1 MSKSSKKIIIFI
13 ISFVVLLLLVMVSLP
28 FVLHDKIE
36 QAAKEQINQ
45 KMTARVDFKDVSLS
59 FFAHFPYATVRCD
72 GLKIVGQGAFKADTL
87 IAAEHVDLVVN
98 LASLLSTTGYEV
110 KKLQFDNIKVMA
122 HVLPDGKANWDIMK
136 PSPEQKKDTTKSNF
150 KLLLKKFE
158 IKNANIV
165 YWDEQGKRKVVIKNF
180 NHTTQGDLTADN
192 TTLTTKS
199 DLESLDFWMGGIKYI
214 SSAKAKLDVDIDAD
228 LKNSVYKLSKNSSTF
243 NAIPFSLEGWVKG
256 LADGWDMDL
265 KLKTD
270 KVDFKSVL
278 SLVPAIYS
286 KSFEDI
292 KADGKVNM
300 SGFVK
305 GKMVGD
311 FYPAFD
317 LHLQATNGSFQYP
330 NLPQSLQNINV
341 TASITNPGKTLD
353 ATVVDISKFSFTMGS
368 HPFSTQLRI
377 ATPLSDP
384 DLTFKAVGKID
395 LGKINE
401 FYPLDDSIH
410 LNGLFDMNVNMA
422 GKMSYYSN
430 NEYEKFIFSGNMSI
444 TDMKVKMKSFK
455 QEVAIATANMIF
467 NNQFIDLTTLKL
479 KIGRNDL
486 TMSGKVENFIGYALH
501 DKTIKGQ
508 MTMQSDYFNSS
519 DFMSSDDAKKQDE
532 KSQNDSKLSVIV
544 IPKNIDFKLNA
555 TFKQL
560 LYSKMHF
567 ENAKG
572 ELVIV
577 DGDLK
582 FQNMSMQ
589 AFGGTMGASA
599 VYSTS
604 TPSKPSFGC
613 DLKMSEVQFAELS
626 KQVESMQKIAPI
638 FEKATGKLNVNV
650 GLKMLLKQD
659 MMPDMNSLNGSGML
673 STKQVGLNNVTALT
687 NLQKAVK
694 TANIPTSLNDIVI
707 NFEIHDGK
715 IITKPFEMKMGEV
728 KMKLGGTTSFEK
740 VIDYDGVVYLPATMR
755 FQQFSEVK
763 FKIVGPFDKP
773 QVKLDL
779 GGSLKNVLNDAKEKV
794 ITQVTK
800 QVEAVKTQVLDEAK
814 LRKEQAIKA
823 AQQQADNIRNTAKQS
838 SDQVLAIAKSQAD
851 QLVGKA
857 SNPFAK
863 KVAEVSAQKII
874 AEAQKKSNEILQKGD
889 NEAKAVL
896 QKANDIK

>member
-1 MSKSSKKIIIFI
+1 MSNLSKKIFLFI
-13 ISFVVLLLLVMVSLP
+13 ISFVVVLLLAMITLP

-45 KMTARVDFKDVSLS
+45 KLTAKVDFNDVSLS
-59 FFAHFPYATVRCD
+59 FFAHFPFATLRCS

-87 IAAEHVDLVVN
+87 IAAEHIDLVVN
-98 LASLLSTTGYEV
+98 LASLISKTGYEV
-110 KKLQFDNIKVMA
+110 KKLQFDNMKVMA
-122 HVLPDGKANWDIMK
+122 HVLADGKANWDIMK
-136 PSPEQKKDTTKSNF
+136 PSTEQKNDTAKSNF

-158 IKNANIV
+158 IKNATIV
-165 YWDEQGKRKVVIKNF
+165 YWDEQGKRKVVLRNF
-180 NHTTQGDLTADN
+180 NHITKGDLTADN
-192 TTLTTKS
+192 TLLSTQT
-199 DLESLDFWMGGIKYI
+199 DVESLDFWMGGIKYI

-228 LKNSVYKLSKNSSTF
+228 LNNKVYKLSKNSSTF
-243 NAIPFSLEGWVKG
+243 NAIPFSLDGWVKG

-311 FYPAFD
+311 YYPAFD
-317 LHLQATNGSFQYP
+317 LKLQATNGSFQYP
-330 NLPQSLQNINV
+330 SLPKSLQNINV
-341 TASITNPGKTLD
+341 VARISNPGKTLD
-353 ATVVDISKFSFTMGS
+353 ATVVDISKFSFTMGAN
-368 HPFSTQLRI
+368 PFSAQLRI

-384 DLTFKAVGKID
+384 DLIFKAVGKID
-395 LGKINE
+395 LGKVNE
-401 FYPLDDSIH
+401 FYPLEDSTH
-410 LNGLFDMNVNMA
+410 LNGIFDMNVNMA

-430 NEYEKFIFSGNMSI
+430 NEYEKFVFGGNMSI

-467 NNQFIDLTTLKL
+467 NNQFIELTTLKL

-501 DKTIKGQ
+501 NKTIKGR
-508 MTMQSDYFNSS
+508 MNMQSDYFNTS
-519 DFMSSDDAKKQDE
+519 DFMSTDDAKKQDE
-532 KSQNDSKLSVIV
+532 KSKNDSKLSVVV
-544 IPKNIDFKLNA
+544 IPKNIDFGLKA
-555 TFKQL
+555 EFKQL

-582 FQNMSMQ
+582 FENMNMQ
-589 AFGGTMGASA
+589 AFGGNMGASA
-599 VYSTS
+599 IYSTS

-613 DLKMSEVQFAELS
+613 DLKMNEVQFVELS
-626 KQVESMQKIAPI
+626 KQVESMNKIAPI
-638 FEKATGKLNVNV
+638 FEKATGKFNCTV
-650 GLKMLLKQD
+650 GLKMLLKPD
-659 MMPDMNSLNGSGML
+659 MMPDMSSLNGNGVL
-673 STKQVGLNNVTALT
+673 STKQVGLKNVPALASIQNALKIV
-687 NLQKAVK
+687 NL
-694 TANIPTSLNDIVI
+694 PTSLNDMII
-707 NFEIHDGK
+707 SFEIHDGK
-715 IITKPFEMKMGEV
+715 IFTKPFDVKIGDV
-728 KMKLGGTTSFEK
+728 KMKVGGSTSFEK
-740 VIDYDGVVYLPATMR
+740 VIDYTGTVQLPSNLKI
-755 FQQFSEVK
+755 QQLSEVK
-763 FKIVGPFDKP
+763 IRIVGPFDKP
-773 QVKLDL
+773 QVKVDL
-779 GGSLKNVLNDAKEKV
+779 AGSLKSVIDDTKAKV
-794 ITQVTK
+794 ITAVTK
-800 QVEAVKTQVLDEAK
+800 QVEAVKTQVVDEAK
-814 LRKEQAIKA
+814 LRKEQALKA
-823 AQQQADNIRNTAKQS
+823 AQQQADNIRNSAKQT
-838 SDQVLAIAKSQAD
+838 SDQVLATAKSQAD

-874 AEAQKKSNEILQKGD
+874 SEAQNRSNEILLKGD
-889 NEAKAVL
+889 NEAKAVI
-896 QKANDIK
+896 QKANEIK